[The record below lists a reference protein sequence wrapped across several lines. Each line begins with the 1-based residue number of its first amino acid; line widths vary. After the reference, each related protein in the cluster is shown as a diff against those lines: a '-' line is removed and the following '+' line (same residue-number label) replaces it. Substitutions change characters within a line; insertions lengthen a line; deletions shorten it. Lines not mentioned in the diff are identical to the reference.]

1 MRTTDETILETL
13 KSASFWGLRLLAIY
27 MAAMAISMGE
37 NDESAVVLDTWTYRA
52 STSENTLMGS
62 KMWKKKWVF

>member
-1 MRTTDETILETL
+1 
-13 KSASFWGLRLLAIY
+13 

-62 KMWKKKWVF
+62 KMWKKMGLLIQITRRQG